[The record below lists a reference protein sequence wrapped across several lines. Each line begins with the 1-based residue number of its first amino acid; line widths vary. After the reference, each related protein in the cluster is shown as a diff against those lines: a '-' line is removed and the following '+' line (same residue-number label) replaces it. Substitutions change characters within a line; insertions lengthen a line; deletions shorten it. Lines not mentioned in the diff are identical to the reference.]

1 MSSASDTQLRI
12 KQTLDTDPE
21 INFIPW
27 ELNIQDV
34 AATKARNLHARGLL
48 SLVLNKT
55 QWDTHALNIS
65 IVDGNTVIASRFE
78 LPEFKEVD
86 EEMTPSQITVARI
99 KNKIRDEWMSA
110 EQQLKLAIMDS
121 IGETIRHII
130 APPPMAFQNMS
141 ISDIIEAVRSTYGKT
156 TRHTIKRIK
165 EILSE
170 KLDNVRNWR
179 SHSAK
184 MRNAFAISTTA
195 GIIIDEYRRVE
206 ALRESII
213 GHHQMV
219 TILKDYD
226 HDYPDLHAHTFSHLT
241 AYLELHLPNVMSH
254 DDATKAHGLSTQIRE
269 KPGDDILLNMNAA
282 QVTAYLALQDE
293 VKKLRKNRSNRNKKS
308 KRQNRKSEDDTTSDD
323 ESDRPKKK
331 AAPRPEVYCWC
342 HGTQK
347 THSSSECKVMAAD
360 PAEFTPAMR
369 NATKSTSPPG
379 GSTRMYGRKE

>member
-65 IVDGNTVIASRFE
+65 IVDGDAVIAGRFE

-184 MRNAFAISTTA
+184 MRNAFAISTAA

-219 TILKDYD
+219 TILRDYD
-226 HDYPDLHAHTFSHLT
+226 HDYPDLHAHTFPHLT

-254 DDATKAHGLSTQIRE
+254 DDATKAHGLSAQIR
-269 KPGDDILLNMNAA
+269 
-282 QVTAYLALQDE
+282 
-293 VKKLRKNRSNRNKKS
+293 
-308 KRQNRKSEDDTTSDD
+308 
-323 ESDRPKKK
+323 
-331 AAPRPEVYCWC
+331 
-342 HGTQK
+342 
-347 THSSSECKVMAAD
+347 
-360 PAEFTPAMR
+360 
-369 NATKSTSPPG
+369 
-379 GSTRMYGRKE
+379 

>member
-34 AATKARNLHARGLL
+34 AATIARNLHARGLL

-65 IVDGNTVIASRFE
+65 IVDGSTVIASRFE

-213 GHHQMV
+213 GHRQMV

-254 DDATKAHGLSTQIRE
+254 DDATKAHGLSAQIRE
-269 KPGDDILLNMNAA
+269 KPGDDMLLNMNTA

-347 THSSSECKVMAAD
+347 THASSECKVMAAD

-369 NATKSTSPPG
+369 NATKSTSPSG

>member
-1 MSSASDTQLRI
+1 
-12 KQTLDTDPE
+12 
-21 INFIPW
+21 
-27 ELNIQDV
+27 
-34 AATKARNLHARGLL
+34 
-48 SLVLNKT
+48 
-55 QWDTHALNIS
+55 
-65 IVDGNTVIASRFE
+65 
-78 LPEFKEVD
+78 
-86 EEMTPSQITVARI
+86 
-99 KNKIRDEWMSA
+99 
-110 EQQLKLAIMDS
+110 
-121 IGETIRHII
+121 
-130 APPPMAFQNMS
+130 
-141 ISDIIEAVRSTYGKT
+141 
-156 TRHTIKRIK
+156 
-165 EILSE
+165 
-170 KLDNVRNWR
+170 
-179 SHSAK
+179 
-184 MRNAFAISTTA
+184 MRNAFAISTAA

-219 TILKDYD
+219 TILRDYD

-254 DDATKAHGLSTQIRE
+254 DDATKAHGLSAQIRE
-269 KPGDDILLNMNAA
+269 EPGDDMLLNMNTA

-369 NATKSTSPPG
+369 NSTKSTSPPG